1 MQNLIFSLNA
11 TLPVFLVM
19 VVGYALGQLGFLPP
33 AFCKASDRLT
43 FKVTLPLMLFLDMG
57 SVDILHDFRPR
68 FVLFCFAATLVG
80 ILTVWAGAKRFL
92 KDKAL
97 VGEFVQAGYRS
108 SAAVLGVA
116 FIQNIYGS
124 AGMAPLM
131 ILGSVPLFNIFAVL
145 ILMLESPEQR
155 GVPDPKQL
163 LRGVATNP
171 ILLGIVFGTVYALL
185 PFTLP
190 QIATKTISSIAS
202 LTTPLSLLSIGA
214 SFEGTKAIKK
224 LGPTLAAAFIKTVG
238 LAAVF
243 LPCAVALG
251 FRNEELVALLI
262 MLGSPTTP
270 SAYVMSRN
278 MGHEGVL
285 TSSCIALTTLLSA
298 LTLTGWI
305 FVLRSGGILI
315 TEKGFPYRG
324 KLSAK
329 RTDEGRI
336 AGNIPFTGNSAS
348 FALIRPRFAR
358 PPSPRW
364 GRLFVYY
371 CFSSSSATGT
381 PRCST
386 GVEKTI
392 CVRVRPNCCRWLMN

>member
-1 MQNLIFSLNA
+1 MQNLLFSLNA
-11 TLPVFLVM
+11 TMPVFFVM
-19 VVGYALGQLGFLPP
+19 VVGYLLGQTGFLPP
-33 AFCKASDRLT
+33 AFCKAADKLC
-43 FKVTLPLMLFLDMG
+43 FKVTLPVMLFLDMG
-57 SVDILHDFRPR
+57 SVDILHDFQPR

-80 ILTVWAGAKRFL
+80 ILAVWAGAKRFL

-116 FIQNIYGS
+116 FIQNIYGN

-145 ILMLESPEQR
+145 ILMMESPLQR
-155 GVPDPKQL
+155 STPNAGQL

-171 ILLGIVFGTVYALL
+171 ILLGIIFGTVYALL

-190 QIATKTISSIAS
+190 QMVTKTMSSLAS

-214 SFEGTKAIKK
+214 SFEGTKAIQK
-224 LGPTLAAAFIKTVG
+224 LGPTV
-238 LAAVF
+238 AAVF

-251 FRNEELVALLI
+251 FRDEELVALLI

-270 SAYVMSRN
+270 SAYVMSKN

-305 FVLRSGGILI
+305 FLLRCGGYL
-315 TEKGFPYRG
+315 
-324 KLSAK
+324 
-329 RTDEGRI
+329 
-336 AGNIPFTGNSAS
+336 
-348 FALIRPRFAR
+348 
-358 PPSPRW
+358 
-364 GRLFVYY
+364 
-371 CFSSSSATGT
+371 
-381 PRCST
+381 
-386 GVEKTI
+386 
-392 CVRVRPNCCRWLMN
+392 

>member
-92 KDKAL
+92 KDKTL

-224 LGPTLAAAFIKTVG
+224 LGPTLAAAF
-238 LAAVF
+238 

-305 FVLRSGGILI
+305 FVLRSGGYL
-315 TEKGFPYRG
+315 
-324 KLSAK
+324 
-329 RTDEGRI
+329 
-336 AGNIPFTGNSAS
+336 
-348 FALIRPRFAR
+348 
-358 PPSPRW
+358 
-364 GRLFVYY
+364 
-371 CFSSSSATGT
+371 
-381 PRCST
+381 
-386 GVEKTI
+386 
-392 CVRVRPNCCRWLMN
+392 

>member
-92 KDKAL
+92 KDKT
-97 VGEFVQAGYRS
+97 
-108 SAAVLGVA
+108 VLGVA

-305 FVLRSGGILI
+305 FVLRSGGYL
-315 TEKGFPYRG
+315 
-324 KLSAK
+324 
-329 RTDEGRI
+329 
-336 AGNIPFTGNSAS
+336 
-348 FALIRPRFAR
+348 
-358 PPSPRW
+358 
-364 GRLFVYY
+364 
-371 CFSSSSATGT
+371 
-381 PRCST
+381 
-386 GVEKTI
+386 
-392 CVRVRPNCCRWLMN
+392 